1 MLNLLLFSTSK
12 LYRVLKFS
20 SQFMGTKF
28 LVVNCTNNS
37 FLGYIEIFSSYF
49 YLNHFF
55 VQKSVYALI
64 KVSFKR
70 HVMFYCWQF
79 FWFSLWNAFDA
90 NTDNFVCLVMTRII
104 PEFTTLYTTKTLFP
118 LFIISN
124 NYTFSQICNILRH
137 CSVQCE
143 GWVFLQ
149 I

>member
-1 MLNLLLFSTSK
+1 MSSASASSSSSASARDTSHLAK
-12 LYRVLKFS
+12 LSLP
-20 SQFMGTKF
+20 
-28 LVVNCTNNS
+28 N
-37 FLGYIEIFSSYF
+37 I

-70 HVMFYCWQF
+70 HVLLLAVFR
-79 FWFSLWNAFDA
+79 FSLWNAFDA

-104 PEFTTLYTTKTLFP
+104 PEFTTLYTTETLFP
-118 LFIISN
+118 LFIIIN
-124 NYTFSQICNILRH
+124 NYTFSQIGNILRY